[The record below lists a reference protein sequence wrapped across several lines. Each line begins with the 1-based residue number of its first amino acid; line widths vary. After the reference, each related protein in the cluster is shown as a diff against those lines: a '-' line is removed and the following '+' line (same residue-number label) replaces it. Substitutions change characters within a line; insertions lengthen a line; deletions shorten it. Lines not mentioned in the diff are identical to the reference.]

1 MFPSLL
7 KSFNIKKKQSCSY
20 SITCT
25 RATSQYSILHSKNQ
39 TIFCLKSFKTHAI
52 QFGDAYQI
60 HFNLQ
65 NFERTNHNTVYMLY
79 VLMFYNMFFYN
90 PLFFSIYIYI
100 GGCDSCIYAYIIITS
115 LHILLYMYVFEYLYI
130 KVIIHL

>member
-1 MFPSLL
+1 MDIVNQSNNFLHTTRIYIHVLTYVQVTTQWFIIKYEDMFPSLL

-65 NFERTNHNTVYMLY
+65 NFELCMLY
-79 VLMFYNMFFYN
+79 EQ
-90 PLFFSIYIYI
+90 
-100 GGCDSCIYAYIIITS
+100 IT
-115 LHILLYMYVFEYLYI
+115 IQCTCCMC
-130 KVIIHL
+130 

>member
-1 MFPSLL
+1 MDIVNQSNNILHTTRIYITYVPVTTQWFIIKYEDMFPSLL

-25 RATSQYSILHSKNQ
+25 CTRATSQYSILHAINR

-65 NFERTNHNTVYMLY
+65 NFELCMLY
-79 VLMFYNMFFYN
+79 EQ
-90 PLFFSIYIYI
+90 
-100 GGCDSCIYAYIIITS
+100 IT
-115 LHILLYMYVFEYLYI
+115 IQCTCCMC
-130 KVIIHL
+130 